1 VRIFLAGATGAIGH
15 RLGPLL
21 LKAGHDVV
29 GTTRSSAKSEA
40 LRATGIEAVV
50 VDVFDAAALSR
61 AVAGARP
68 DIVMHQ
74 LTDLPPGL
82 DAARM
87 AEAGPRNARIRREG
101 TENLVHAALASGA
114 RRLIAQS
121 IAWMYA
127 PRPQPYTEADPLDIE
142 AQGARAITVGGVVAL
157 ERLTLA
163 SPPLEGVVLRYGHL
177 YGPGTG
183 ADRTEAP
190 ALHVD
195 AGAAAALLAIE
206 KAHPGIY
213 NIAEPSGYLST
224 EKAQR
229 ELGFDPSFRLEAHA

>member
-1 VRIFLAGATGAIGH
+1 MRIFLAGASGAIGK
-15 RLGPLL
+15 RLLPLL
-21 LKAGHDVV
+21 RNAGHHVV
-29 GTTRSSAKSEA
+29 GTTRSAAKAEA
-40 LRATGIEAVV
+40 LRAAGVEAAI

-61 AVAGARP
+61 AVSAARP

-82 DAARM
+82 DPARM
-87 AEAGPRNARIRREG
+87 SEAGPRNARMRCEG
-101 TENLVHAALASGA
+101 TENLVRAALAAGA
-114 RRLIAQS
+114 PRLIAQS

-127 PRPQPYTEADPLDIE
+127 PRPQPYTEADPLDIH

-157 ERLTLA
+157 EHLTLS

-183 ADRTEAP
+183 ADHAEPP

-195 AGAAAALLAIE
+195 AAAAAALLAIE
-206 KAHPGIY
+206 HAHPGIY

-229 ELGFDPSFRLEAHA
+229 ELGFDPSFRLDADR